1 MLFLTRAEIF
11 NSYESLPTILRLVCS
26 MSVEFF
32 VIQAPLLSY
41 LALLSWYQVLSEVH
55 KLVWCGVT
63 MLHGDRMLNSS

>member
-1 MLFLTRAEIF
+1 
-11 NSYESLPTILRLVCS
+11 

-41 LALLSWYQVLSEVH
+41 LALLSRYQVLSEVY